1 MARSVSQI
9 QTDGQLRL
17 FENLLSPHCR
27 SVILFHK
34 PVSFPL
40 RLERVNRWE
49 RIASRRRPAF
59 SSHLIN
65 AHLVIHS
72 WIVGITGQSLPIC
85 SRRKTQSR
93 WYHKNFLPSSSP
105 PARTSIF
112 AFKSVP
118 TPTRSP
124 PRMRGTTSQPTAP
137 NPSSNAEVPQ

>member
-59 SSHLIN
+59 SSHLISSIKVEVKKKHSCIGRN
-65 AHLVIHS
+65 FSCFAAHWMEQDLFWPPALGARLLDS
-72 WIVGITGQSLPIC
+72 IVHRLEFSLP
-85 SRRKTQSR
+85 
-93 WYHKNFLPSSSP
+93 
-105 PARTSIF
+105 A
-112 AFKSVP
+112 V
-118 TPTRSP
+118 
-124 PRMRGTTSQPTAP
+124 
-137 NPSSNAEVPQ
+137 